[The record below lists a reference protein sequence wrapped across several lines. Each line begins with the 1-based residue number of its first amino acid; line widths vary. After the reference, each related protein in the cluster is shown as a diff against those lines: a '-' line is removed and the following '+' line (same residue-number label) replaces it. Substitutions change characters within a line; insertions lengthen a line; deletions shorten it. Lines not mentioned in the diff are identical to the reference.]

1 MDVKHR
7 CWMIPHCAGP
17 FIPGSTG
24 ILAIGSRSYTTGSN
38 PQPSAVASTTSKV
51 RKGRFAPYWQALNA
65 LAERTRTPLP
75 SLIFSFAVLHEL
87 TAIVPVVGLF
97 FAARTLNVGERVLK
111 SFPDKFTNEAKYHPS
126 GDEASYRQKMEAKWW
141 YEGRQMAERVGR
153 RYGLFGFPKNGTERA
168 TTLSEAEQGSVLFKA
183 GPDIVNFIF
192 AYLTTKVCTMFCNLK
207 RANETLTERAIGS
220 LYSPY
225 GSVYPSIG
233 LLRSLGEW

>member
-1 MDVKHR
+1 MSR
-7 CWMIPHCAGP
+7 ES
-17 FIPGSTG
+17 GSV
-24 ILAIGSRSYTTGSN
+24 
-38 PQPSAVASTTSKV
+38 AVASVRRMHCLAAPSTTSKV

-192 AYLTTKVCTMFCNLK
+192 AYLTTKSLLPVRVGL
-207 RANETLTERAIGS
+207 S
-220 LYSPY
+220 LYWSPAF
-225 GSVYPSIG
+225 SRRVVEPTRATIVRCFRRKSA
-233 LLRSLGEW
+233 